1 MKLLR
6 IEGINI
12 YATVLDTDD
21 LSTRRGSSLL
31 LLQAISDVAS
41 HFSSSLTSISTGAS
55 VGLFVVKQNAPPD
68 LVAKVREHLQTEK
81 NYRHLTFVV
90 DATEAEGFRDA
101 TESAIATNRWRQM
114 QSFSTSLGDLAQ
126 SAHGACIADRV
137 RPASPGSTEGYSAS
151 VQSRRNHGSDKKQEF
166 YRHELDA
173 IKDGKTPSQLRF
185 LSYASDFQT
194 ISDKLDPAW
203 GFSPNIKGKIG
214 VLYADGNRFGRIAQD
229 CKNEQELADWD
240 KHLKSLRRTW
250 LRDLLQTA
258 STSRRWFT
266 HNSDTKKNDV
276 RLETLLWGGDE
287 FTLVVPAWC
296 AMEVAQHFMRFT
308 ADWQYNDKPLTH
320 ACGLVMCHANAPI
333 GPITKLAQDL
343 AELGKKAPVD
353 ADGVPPPNSLHW
365 LTLESFDH
373 AGSDLNGLLKTRF
386 NKKITKWD
394 NLSLSPTGLQALS
407 DFLPTL
413 KDVLPRSTLTR
424 AVRLLLQG
432 IDNHALLVR
441 SYSSVHEAVRLSKQL
456 AKFNFLWKALSG
468 EAWSVGDEA
477 GSNAPA
483 PATGHLAA
491 WVTLLELWDYLPLIS
506 ITPDTPPRQAT
517 TVETT

>member
-1 MKLLR
+1 MYLLR
-6 IEGINI
+6 IEGVNI

-68 LVAKVREHLQTEK
+68 LVAKVREYLQTDK
-81 NYRHLTFVV
+81 NYRHLAFVV
-90 DATEAEGFRDA
+90 DAKEAKGFRDA
-101 TESAIATNRWRQM
+101 TESAIAANRWSQM
-114 QSFSTSLGDLAQ
+114 QSFSTSLGNVAQ
-126 SAHGACIADRV
+126 IASRACVADGV
-137 RPASPGSTEGYSAS
+137 RPASPNSAKGYSAS
-151 VQSRRNHGSDKKQEF
+151 VQTRRNHGIDKKQEF
-166 YRHELDA
+166 YCHELDA

-194 ISDKLDPAW
+194 LSDKLDPAW
-203 GFSPNIKGKIG
+203 GFSPNINGKIG
-214 VLYADGNRFGRIAQD
+214 VFYADGNRFGRIAQD

-240 KHLKSLRRTW
+240 KHLKNLRRTW

-258 STSRRWFT
+258 CTTQRWFT
-266 HNSDTKKNDV
+266 RKKDM

-296 AMEVAQHFMRFT
+296 ALEVAQHFTRFT
-308 ADWQYNDKPLTH
+308 ADWQYNGRPLTH

-333 GPITKLAQDL
+333 GPITKLAQEL
-343 AELGKKAPVD
+343 AELGKTAT
-353 ADGVPPPNSLHW
+353 ADFVGVPPPNSLHW

-373 AGSDLNGLLKTRF
+373 AGSDLGGLLKTRF
-386 NKKITKWD
+386 REHIANWD
-394 NLSLSPTGLQALS
+394 ALNLSPVRLQALV
-407 DFLPTL
+407 DYLPTL

-424 AVRLLLQG
+424 AVLLLLQG
-432 IDNHALLVR
+432 TADHALLER
-441 SYSSVHEAVRLSKQL
+441 SYRSVHQAICLGQQL
-456 AKFNFLWKALSG
+456 EQFNTLWRALCG
-468 EAWSVGDEA
+468 PLWSDGIA
-477 GSNAPA
+477 APV
-483 PATGHLAA
+483 PAISHLAG
-491 WVTLLELWDYLPLIS
+491 WVTLLELWDYVPLIS
-506 ITPDTPPRQAT
+506 VTPDTAPRQAT